1 MCHKIESVHGQSLI
15 CVTRNVL
22 RMIKA
27 HFLAVSVL
35 LLARARDANL
45 YTLFQSSNEFHRL
58 GIDCRMLHL
67 RTVNQ
72 YSAIVM

>member
-1 MCHKIESVHGQSLI
+1 MEIEDIILSNKDITMCHKIESVHGQSLI

-35 LLARARDANL
+35 LLALATPI
-45 YTLFQSSNEFHRL
+45 YTRFFKAPTNS
-58 GIDCRMLHL
+58 IC
-67 RTVNQ
+67 
-72 YSAIVM
+72 